1 MSALTSGYSPKRILD
16 YLKKVDPD
24 LALKINTAVH
34 AGYPVEQIL
43 KYIGKNGKQVSKLLQ
58 SNQEAPRNIYQE
70 ARKGVPKTL
79 KNAGAFVGLMAA
91 GGLGAYALSRAVP
104 QAAQALQGELM
115 GSIPKPPPQGLQL
128 GAQEAEKLIG
138 FEPLQIS
145 NQQQQFPGPQQPSP
159 QTEIPPVQPQQM
171 APEQPPI
178 SPIQVTP
185 TPQIAAP
192 KQTIAP
198 LPGKV
203 QSVLN
208 GMLQSKKQQTPE
220 EMAIALKNLYPKEVK
235 EYEKTTKTPLVRA
248 VEELSKQVPKEPEI
262 SKPSMPIDRKP
273 LAEVPSAEIKK
284 ELQPEIESPKK
295 EISKG
300 STVGLPNGEIGEIK
314 DVRQGIATVEYNG
327 KEYRRKIE
335 DLIEPPMP
343 MKDLATLH
351 EELIKGIEEKT
362 GEEVSRMANWV
373 GYDEG
378 KKSLAFQPHG
388 PNSKFYVY
396 DDITEEEADELKSI
410 EAMRKTS
417 GENYI
422 GAWKQG
428 TKSIVGNRLFNLIRK
443 IQMAR
448 GGKGKEYSYRFD
460 SIYDALEPAKK
471 ASKEKHEREQDEK
484 RKTKKPTAH

>member
-1 MSALTSGYSPKRILD
+1 MNPINAALTQGFSNQSILQ
-16 YLKKVDPD
+16 YLLRHFPHAKKQIEKAVAKGFTADKIIKYLQGGRQEVNRD
-24 LALKINTAVH
+24 ETMTELEKTRATDIERKQNIKKNIGKGALALGATA
-34 AGYPVEQIL
+34 L
-43 KYIGKNGKQVSKLLQ
+43 
-58 SNQEAPRNIYQE
+58 
-70 ARKGVPKTL
+70 
-79 KNAGAFVGLMAA
+79 
-91 GGLGAYALSRAVP
+91 GGYALSRALP
-104 QAAQALQGELM
+104 RAATALQGELLPAEARA
-115 GSIPKPPPQGLQL
+115 SQALQL
-128 GAQEAEKLIG
+128 PNQTINA
-138 FEPLQIS
+138 PQIS
-145 NQQQQFPGPQQPSP
+145 NQQQQLPGPQQPPSQP
-159 QTEIPPVQPQQM
+159 EIPPVQPQQM
-171 APEQPPI
+171 APEQAPV
-178 SPIQVTP
+178 SPIQATP
-185 TPQIAAP
+185 TPPMAAP
-192 KQTIAP
+192 QQPIAP

-203 QSVLN
+203 QNVLN
-208 GMLQSKKQQTPE
+208 GMLQSKKQQTPQ

-235 EYEKTTKTPLVRA
+235 EYEKTTKTPLIRA
-248 VEELSKQVPKEPEI
+248 VEEFSKQVPKETEI
-262 SKPSMPIDRKP
+262 AKSSMPIAGKS
-273 LAEVPSAEIKK
+273 LAEVPPAEIKK
-284 ELQPEIESPKK
+284 EPQPEIEAPK
-295 EISKG
+295 EEVSKG
-300 STVGLPNGEIGEIK
+300 STVGLPNGNIGEIK
-314 DVRQGIATVEYNG
+314 DIRQGIATIESNG

-410 EAMRKTS
+410 EVMRKTS

-422 GAWKQG
+422 GVWKQG
-428 TKSIVGNRLFNLIRK
+428 TKSVVGNRLFNLIRK

-471 ASKEKHEREQDEK
+471 ASKEKHEREKDEK
-484 RKTKKPTAH
+484 RKTKKPRSH